1 MNVAGVA
8 TGTAG
13 WFGGAATGAAIG
25 SALFPGVGTAIFGV
39 SGGILGALGC
49 GIGGSKAA
57 KAIADTIADDDSKQL
72 LTILQDEIQSL
83 AFEYM
88 LTEDEVED
96 IASTVKSTVNPKWL
110 RRMFKETK
118 GATNKDR
125 SRKFVR
131 TEFEPQF
138 EAIIKKRP
146 RIELPSSDQIE
157 EEVLS
162 YVRHLARYELI
173 EVLRLVKQSTLY
185 ELISVIQ
192 KINLKQKY

>member
-1 MNVAGVA
+1 MAAGA
-8 TGTAG
+8 K
-13 WFGGAATGAAIG
+13 IG
-25 SALFPGVGTAIFGV
+25 SAFPGIGTAAGGIA
-39 SGGILGALGC
+39 GGILGALGL

-57 KAIADTIADDDSKQL
+57 KAIADKIADDDSKHL
-72 LTILQDEIQSL
+72 LMILQEEIQSL

-96 IASTVKSTVNPKWL
+96 IASKVKSTVKPKWL
-110 RRMFKETK
+110 RRMFKETN
-118 GATNKDR
+118 GATNKYR
-125 SRKFVR
+125 SRKFIR
-131 TEFEPQF
+131 TEFEPYF

-146 RIELPSSDQIE
+146 KIALPPSDQIE

-173 EVLRLVKQSTLY
+173 EVLRHVKQSTLY